1 MIAFGEYGLGKEL
14 VTYMY
19 MNEVWTWLWFNPESY
34 ACEIIGFDN
43 LNNKAIIY
51 NGVNFNYE
59 IVRTLEIKEFLEE
72 YGDTLLF
79 CVGKYNVSWR
89 NVDYTWK
96 GHKEYDFRKLIKNIN
111 YESK

>member
-14 VTYMY
+14 AKYMH
-19 MNEVWTWLWFNPESY
+19 MNAIWTWLWFNPESY

-89 NVDYTWK
+89 NVGYTWK
-96 GHKEYDFRKLIKNIN
+96 GHKEYDFRKLTKNIN